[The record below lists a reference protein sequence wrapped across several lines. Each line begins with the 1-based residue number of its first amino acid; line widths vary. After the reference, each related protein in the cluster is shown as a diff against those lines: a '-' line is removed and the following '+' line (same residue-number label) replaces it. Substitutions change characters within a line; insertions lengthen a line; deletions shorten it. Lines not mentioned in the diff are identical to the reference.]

1 MIKPL
6 WDPIWGSSCPQ
17 SAKNGKTTWHC
28 IETILSGKVLRFNT
42 YSHPNFGISLNS
54 LLTEKTEKFL
64 WILFL
69 EIFKLDFR
77 IPGKIL
83 SGFLVHYI
91 FWRLVTSVTPL
102 GVMGVTKHQNMCRTK
117 NPLKIFPGIRKSS

>member
-1 MIKPL
+1 MQPYWVEKIR
-6 WDPIWGSSCPQ
+6 DFMQ
-17 SAKNGKTTWHC
+17 FHKTNSN
-28 IETILSGKVLRFNT
+28 IFQ
-42 YSHPNFGISLNS
+42 NFI
-54 LLTEKTEKFL
+54 LTEKTEKFL
-64 WILFL
+64 LILIL

-102 GVMGVTKHQNMCRTK
+102 GVMGVT
-117 NPLKIFPGIRKSS
+117 